1 MEGHRQFVKGR
12 IALGPGLGADR
23 PRPDRQPARSA
34 AMSTGRIPLTR
45 LYERT
50 SARGNR
56 YLYGCLGYAR
66 VLGFPH
72 ETEDGDV
79 KERLGASPT
88 KAAAWTTRLSDA
100 RTQRAAQSDE
110 GEERG

>member
-1 MEGHRQFVKGR
+1 M
-12 IALGPGLGADR
+12 
-23 PRPDRQPARSA
+23 SA
-34 AMSTGRIPLTR
+34 GRIPLTR

-72 ETEDGDV
+72 ETEDGGTV
-79 KERLGASPT
+79 
-88 KAAAWTTRLSDA
+88 
-100 RTQRAAQSDE
+100 
-110 GEERG
+110 

>member
-1 MEGHRQFVKGR
+1 M
-12 IALGPGLGADR
+12 
-23 PRPDRQPARSA
+23 
-34 AMSTGRIPLTR
+34 MSPGRIPLTR

-72 ETEDGDV
+72 ATEDGDV

-88 KAAAWTTRLSDA
+88 KAAAWTARLSDA

>member
-1 MEGHRQFVKGR
+1 MDDHREFVKGR
-12 IALGPGLGADR
+12 TALGPGLGADR
-23 PRPDRQPARSA
+23 PRPDRQPARGA

-50 SARGNR
+50 SARGHR
-56 YLYGCLGYAR
+56 DLYGCLGYAR

-72 ETEDGDV
+72 ETEDGGV

-88 KAAAWTTRLSDA
+88 KAAAWTARLSDA